1 MDIALP
7 VLGGLG
13 LFLYGMNIMGTGL
26 EKAAGERLKRLIE
39 ILTSNRL
46 MGVIVGTVVTMII
59 QSSSATTVMVVGFVN
74 AGLMNLSQ
82 AVGVI
87 MGANIGTT
95 VTAQLIAFD
104 LTDIAPLA
112 VAIGV
117 AIWLATS
124 KKKLKSL
131 AEVLIGFGVLFI
143 GMDMMGNGLKPLAG
157 NPVFSNIMS
166 SLNDPF
172 LGILVGFGLTTL
184 IQSSSASIGLLQTLA
199 SLGLVDINIA
209 FPILFG
215 DNIGTTTTAMLSSI
229 GANRTAKR
237 AAVMH
242 FLFNL
247 IGTIIFMV
255 VLRVPIQAI
264 VTKISPYDVK
274 RQIANAHTLFNV
286 INTIVLFPFANLLI
300 KAAEKLVPG
309 EDRKEEEPGLKYLDA
324 RILET
329 PSIALGQVVKEVYRM
344 ANIVEAN
351 FKTAYQAFVDK
362 DQNLTQEVF
371 NNERLINQLETD
383 IIQYLVKLSNKPLT
397 EKQHVQLN
405 ALIKTV
411 NDIERVGDHSDNIAE
426 LVQIAIENDLP
437 FSDTAVKELETI
449 FTKTFQAFKAAS
461 EAFYTVDF
469 EKARETLKLEE
480 EIDVLEEEYRN
491 NHIKR
496 LNNMLCTPH
505 SGVIFLDLLSNLE
518 RISDHSSNIALYVLD
533 ALKDDKLM

>member
-59 QSSSATTVMVVGFVN
+59 QSSSATSVMVVGFVN

-95 VTAQLIAFD
+95 VTVQLIAFD

-247 IGTIIFMV
+247 IGTIIFIV

-286 INTIVLFPFANLLI
+286 INAIVLFPFANLLV

-480 EIDVLEEEYRN
+480 EIDALEEEYRN

>member
-59 QSSSATTVMVVGFVN
+59 QSSSATSVMVVGFVN

-95 VTAQLIAFD
+95 VTVQLIAFD

-247 IGTIIFMV
+247 IGTIIFIV

-286 INTIVLFPFANLLI
+286 INAIVLFPFANLLV